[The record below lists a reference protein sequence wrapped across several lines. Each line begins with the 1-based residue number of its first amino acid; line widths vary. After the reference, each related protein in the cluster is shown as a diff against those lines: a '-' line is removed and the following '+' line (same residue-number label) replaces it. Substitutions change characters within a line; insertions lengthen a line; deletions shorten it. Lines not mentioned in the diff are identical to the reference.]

1 MNFALKDAPKSLA
14 GYKLARVLGQGPW
27 GAIHEALDPRER
39 RIVVVKTYLKSRFE
53 QEAARAYSA
62 MFLREANRLAALVHP
77 NIARVLDAGD
87 EGDGYYLVTE
97 ALTGNLRDMLDFT
110 RRFALKDVVRIMSEL
125 LDAIEFAHHSGVIHC
140 NIKPANVMFDEK
152 LCVKLADFEIVPLQR
167 PERDDAAAAVSEAR
181 ASRQGQYGQ
190 IDRRIDVFCAGVIL
204 YQLLTG
210 LRPFNGWGIW
220 VIQKRIA
227 SGEEL
232 RWPSKLRREIS
243 HQYDQVVRRAL
254 YGNAKDSFGSAA
266 EFKNALRAAFALAPP
281 PGKDESVLHPSNR
294 GRRAPME
301 LGAGEAAA
309 LARLYLGSRQFKEQS
324 ATPAQ
329 ESLPQSP
336 P

>member
-39 RIVVVKTYLKSRFE
+39 RIVVIKTYVKSRLE

-62 MFLREANRLAALVHP
+62 MFLREANRLAGLVHP
-77 NIARVLDAGD
+77 NIARVLDAGE
-87 EGDGYYLVTE
+87 EGDVYYLVTE

-152 LCVKLADFEIVPLQR
+152 LCVKLADFEIVPLEK
-167 PERDDAAAAVSEAR
+167 PECDDVAWVEPEAGT
-181 ASRQGQYGQ
+181 SRQRL
-190 IDRRIDVFCAGVIL
+190 RRQNDQRFDIFCAGVIL

-210 LRPFNGWGIW
+210 LRPFSGWGIW

-227 SGEEL
+227 CGEEL
-232 RWPSKLRREIS
+232 RWPSKLRRDIARE
-243 HQYDQVVRRAL
+243 YDQVVRRAL
-254 YGNAKDSFGSAA
+254 YGNAKDSFASAA
-266 EFKNALRAAFALAPP
+266 EFKNALRAVFALAPP

-301 LGAGEAAA
+301 LGAGEATA

-329 ESLPQSP
+329 ENLPQSP